1 MAAIAVTRQL
11 KLNPEKVNVNGGAVA
26 IGHPIGA
33 SGARILVTL
42 LYELQR
48 RDLKRGIAAL
58 CLGRRECSGAWRS
71 NASEERKRSE
81 KIRMKYCP
89 VCDAEYADSHAMCSV
104 CGIELVPEELRG
116 HPLDERQR
124 KEKIVLA
131 WKGGDPLAVSEVIHI
146 LREAGIR
153 HHVQPTNEHLVFE
166 LGMPRPKY
174 AVRVFLSDL
183 PRAKELLANVRE
195 SAPFAL
201 DEPADDEAAIRTRLE
216 DRPERSLVESS
227 DATAVVW
234 SGEDTALADL
244 LEACL
249 RENRIGVR
257 REDGA
262 RRASEPERD
271 SLAGGTRGGSG
282 LTRNHSRSARSD
294 SACLTRP
301 LGSPENVTVA
311 VEPAVLAVTPEPAR
325 ESTAA
330 TSRSLRSAHRRTRC
344 SPGFNPSAA
353 LASRD
358 RHVAFLHQRNCFG
371 AAEHVDRNQI
381 IASREVVLS

>member
-1 MAAIAVTRQL
+1 
-11 KLNPEKVNVNGGAVA
+11 
-26 IGHPIGA
+26 
-33 SGARILVTL
+33 
-42 LYELQR
+42 
-48 RDLKRGIAAL
+48 
-58 CLGRRECSGAWRS
+58 
-71 NASEERKRSE
+71 
-81 KIRMKYCP
+81 MKYCP

-131 WKGGDPLAVSEVIHI
+131 WRGGDPLAVSEVIHI

-166 LGMPRPKY
+166 LAMPRPKY

-183 PRAKELLANVRE
+183 SRAKELLANVRE

-201 DEPADDEAAIRTRLE
+201 DAPEQSESDSTGTGGQSI
-216 DRPERSLVESS
+216 DRAWKST

-257 REDGA
+257 RENGA
-262 RRASEPERD
+262 LEA
-271 SLAGGTRGGSG
+271 AGPSQIR
-282 LTRNHSRSARSD
+282 L
-294 SACLTRP
+294 LVKP
-301 LGSPENVTVA
+301 VA
-311 VEPAVLAVTPEPAR
+311 EA
-325 ESTAA
+325 
-330 TSRSLRSAHRRTRC
+330 
-344 SPGFNPSAA
+344 
-353 LASRD
+353 
-358 RHVAFLHQRNCFG
+358 
-371 AAEHVDRNQI
+371 
-381 IASREVVLS
+381 ASREIIREVREATPPA